1 MKVKPT
7 PDPRIRQAAE
17 SIAASLAKT
26 EAETVK
32 KVLAKTPG
40 HSELP
45 ANMSG
50 LAKVLSGGAFQ
61 ADVEERYLQRP
72 TEADLTNLIRNGAS
86 AKQLAEPVFEIGER
100 LGAFWEALVAVR
112 PDLESFRNE
121 LAPPDP
127 HAKPDRSQRALK
139 ALADAVEEIL
149 VAANTPPLGAEI
161 LGNGFASI
169 ARTKPLLD
177 MAGPAVKDKLGP
189 LSDDVLGGLVDR
201 LGEDFARRALAP
213 LQQEPLVQRTQ
224 ARLPK

>member
-17 SIAASLAKT
+17 SIAESLAKT

-32 KVLAKTPG
+32 KVLSKTPG

-45 ANMSG
+45 ANMPG

-61 ADVEERYLQRP
+61 TDVDARFLLKP
-72 TEADLTNLIRNGAS
+72 TEADLTNLVRNGAS
-86 AKQLAEPVFEIGER
+86 AQQLAHPVFEIGER
-100 LGAFWEALVAVR
+100 LGAFWDALVVVHPA
-112 PDLESFRNE
+112 LESFRNE
-121 LAPPDP
+121 LARPDP
-127 HAKPDRSQRALK
+127 QAKPNHSPRALK
-139 ALADAVEEIL
+139 ALADAVEDLL
-149 VAANTPPLGAEI
+149 VAANTAPLGAEL
-161 LGNGFASI
+161 LGNGFASV

-189 LSDDVLGGLVDR
+189 LSDEMLGVLVDW
-201 LGEDFARRALAP
+201 LGREFAKRAVAP
-213 LQQEPLVQRTQ
+213 LQQEQVIQRAQ